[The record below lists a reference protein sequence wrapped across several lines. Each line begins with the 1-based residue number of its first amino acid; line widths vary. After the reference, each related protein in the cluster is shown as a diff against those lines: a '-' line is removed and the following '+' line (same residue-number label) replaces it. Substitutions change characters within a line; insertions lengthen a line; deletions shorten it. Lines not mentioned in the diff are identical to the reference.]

1 MSVTISNNTET
12 ILEKIAFD
20 FTSALEGS
28 IVESDLI
35 SHIVIFQRND
45 VNVKPD
51 TFQFQNYEKKWKI
64 NWINRY
70 GIVDFGNKWLNSS
83 KIRCKI
89 PKMSGMSFY
98 IYNIYMA
105 LEHIDSMP
113 VEIEPFL
120 LDCPP
125 VKVFTA
131 PTILNGGF

>member
-64 NWINRY
+64 NWITPY
-70 GIVDFGNKWLNSS
+70 QVI
-83 KIRCKI
+83 
-89 PKMSGMSFY
+89 
-98 IYNIYMA
+98 
-105 LEHIDSMP
+105 
-113 VEIEPFL
+113 
-120 LDCPP
+120 
-125 VKVFTA
+125 
-131 PTILNGGF
+131 NGTNLYKLV